1 MLKWDFKNKRG
12 QASAVEQAILFAVV
26 AAVIAG
32 MTTYVKRAMQARIR
46 GARNY
51 MYAQVNQVYRSPL
64 YHPNTVLPSGYEPY
78 YAHTTTDKVENVR
91 TSEFDQPWAGH
102 EGKFESG
109 INSVVSSVTVS
120 NVLSAS
126 HSD

>member
-1 MLKWDFKNKRG
+1 MFKFAIKNKRG
-12 QASAVEQAILFAVV
+12 QASAIEQAILFIVV

-51 MYAQVNQVYRSPL
+51 MYAQVNQVYRSPQ
-64 YHPNTVLPSGYEPY
+64 YHPDTVLPSGYEPY
-78 YAHTTTDKVENVR
+78 YARTTTDKVENVR
-91 TSEFDQPWAGH
+91 TNAFDRPWAGH
-102 EGKFESG
+102 EGQFETG
-109 INSVVSSVTVS
+109 INSVVSSVMVS